1 MLFLNLTVPN
11 NFTRENRSS
20 RHSGQED
27 VAVNKTTVV
36 MILHYLMIDKTI
48 GFPNIDLII
57 LSLQPSQPYLL
68 KLTCLL
74 KKYFLM
80 KIYTL
85 SKIFNKINVLLNLK

>member
-11 NFTRENRSS
+11 NCTRENRSS

-27 VAVNKTTVV
+27 VAVNKTMVV

-57 LSLQPSQPYLL
+57 LSLQPSQP
-68 KLTCLL
+68 CLL
-74 KKYFLM
+74 NTSEHVEVNMLVK
-80 KIYTL
+80 
-85 SKIFNKINVLLNLK
+85 KIFF